1 MPSLSWTDP
10 KPSKVA
16 NTTAF
21 STSTKITTNSIHFTR
36 WMMIYLWWYNL
47 GSISARLWF
56 RSLRLCCA
64 WVAVGLRMLL
74 GGSCAFWLVRSCS
87 GKLSFLCGM
96 IRNGWRKPLRTFR
109 LSLFCVTISHLR
121 FGSSCHFY
129 RWSWS
134 ARDSL
139 KLSAKKE
146 KRRKPNKKQSQLDY
160 LYDRSILIYIY
171 TNLWSIK
178 SWEIFFRDFSF
189 FCFFGSVSLFVFFM
203 LFVFMFGLFMFV
215 MMIVSISLL
224 ETTTFSFSS
233 LIIETVEV
241 IELFF
246 SSFFVSFDFLFS
258 GLTEKLDPFVNLFDC
273 RFDFIY
279 CTGWQKVYFLES
291 LCCINMME
299 ESSSS
304 GGRFSLFFFLLLF
317 FHLFFGDLLIV
328 SEFFRYYDLSSFFKF
343 FFPVFAVSW
352 FQFKDGLY
360 NFLFAFL

>member
-1 MPSLSWTDP
+1 
-10 KPSKVA
+10 
-16 NTTAF
+16 
-21 STSTKITTNSIHFTR
+21 
-36 WMMIYLWWYNL
+36 MIYLWWYNL

-74 GGSCAFWLVRSCS
+74 GGSCAFWLVRSSS

-178 SWEIFFRDFSF
+178 SFSVVSF
-189 FCFFGSVSLFVFFM
+189 FLLVWVCELICAHVRLICGDYLHLFTWTGD
-203 LFVFMFGLFMFV
+203 LF
-215 MMIVSISLL
+215 I
-224 ETTTFSFSS
+224 SS
-233 LIIETVEV
+233 LIIEV
-241 IELFF
+241 L
-246 SSFFVSFDFLFS
+246 
-258 GLTEKLDPFVNLFDC
+258 
-273 RFDFIY
+273 
-279 CTGWQKVYFLES
+279 
-291 LCCINMME
+291 
-299 ESSSS
+299 
-304 GGRFSLFFFLLLF
+304 
-317 FHLFFGDLLIV
+317 
-328 SEFFRYYDLSSFFKF
+328 
-343 FFPVFAVSW
+343 
-352 FQFKDGLY
+352 
-360 NFLFAFL
+360 

>member
-1 MPSLSWTDP
+1 
-10 KPSKVA
+10 
-16 NTTAF
+16 
-21 STSTKITTNSIHFTR
+21 
-36 WMMIYLWWYNL
+36 MIYLWWYNL

-178 SWEIFFRDFSF
+178 SFSVVSF
-189 FCFFGSVSLFVFFM
+189 FLLVWVCELICAHVRLICGDYLHLFTWTGD
-203 LFVFMFGLFMFV
+203 LF
-215 MMIVSISLL
+215 I
-224 ETTTFSFSS
+224 SS
-233 LIIETVEV
+233 LIIEVLEA
-241 IELFF
+241 IE
-246 SSFFVSFDFLFS
+246 
-258 GLTEKLDPFVNLFDC
+258 
-273 RFDFIY
+273 
-279 CTGWQKVYFLES
+279 
-291 LCCINMME
+291 
-299 ESSSS
+299 
-304 GGRFSLFFFLLLF
+304 
-317 FHLFFGDLLIV
+317 
-328 SEFFRYYDLSSFFKF
+328 
-343 FFPVFAVSW
+343 
-352 FQFKDGLY
+352 
-360 NFLFAFL
+360 